1 MRARAFVGSP
11 GKVADRIRALA
22 ETFQLD
28 EVVINTW
35 AHDPAV
41 RRRSYALIAGEFGL
55 TAPAAHT

>member
-11 GKVADRIRALA
+11 QTVGERIERLVAEFA
-22 ETFQLD
+22 LD

-41 RRRSYALIAGEFGL
+41 RRASYALLAERFGL
-55 TAPAAHT
+55 TPLARHT

>member
-11 GKVADRIRALA
+11 QTVREKIVRLA
-22 ETFQLD
+22 ETFSLD

-41 RRRSYALIAGEFGL
+41 RRTSYALLADAFSL
-55 TAPAAHT
+55 SAAPSRT